1 MFILNWLQ
9 GVVDVLV
16 VPFLL
21 CCSVCLVC
29 GCGVCL
35 GCVAANSTENATDN
49 RTTTTPATND
59 LNGTAAANGNEDTN
73 EANATATTAGTEEP
87 TTAVSMSKFNL
98 KNLPTTVATAL
109 NVLGWTVWVFLPLM
123 ATFSITILIYKT
135 GAIRTIH
142 DNLYRYALT
151 LFVCAL
157 LNLMVFLQKFVD
169 SVCKFVSERICGTKV
184 QKEKQRKTSVVS
196 EV

>member
-87 TTAVSMSKFNL
+87 TTAANL
-98 KNLPTTVATAL
+98 IWKIYQR
-109 NVLGWTVWVFLPLM
+109 PLQPLWM
-123 ATFSITILIYKT
+123 CFRFSITILIYKT